1 MMAQMS
7 RGRLDLLRPLTA
19 GCLAAANAQLH
30 PAALSSGGSS
40 SRVLR
45 LHRAGSGHSGMRS
58 ACRLPSEACR
68 SHRLLPDVRA
78 ALREVCRSLRGA
90 LRAPLGAAA
99 SRSAGGG
106 RAVPRVRPAPGR
118 FCPPSLPFVQERTPG
133 RVGVSVILHLLWT
146 SCKDARFFI
155 HSRLGIFIHVLAHI
169 IELVTDNS

>member
-1 MMAQMS
+1 MEEYGFFGAFYLEGDNSKEGYLQTKKQN
-7 RGRLDLLRPLTA
+7 LDERTKEEVD
-19 GCLAAANAQLH
+19 GVIN
-30 PAALSSGGSS
+30 LSSGGRS
-40 SRVLR
+40 SRVLPS
-45 LHRAGSGHSGMRS
+45 HRTGSGHSGLRS

-68 SHRLLPDVRA
+68 SHRFLPDVRA

-133 RVGVSVILHLLWT
+133 RVLMPHAELLRQLSGQT
-146 SCKDARFFI
+146 RRAVC
-155 HSRLGIFIHVLAHI
+155 
-169 IELVTDNS
+169 